1 MKQQRGYMKD
11 TCVNISGKLPKGLI
25 ELYKDINNVAG
36 DLKIRS
42 LVVGAMA
49 RDLVLVHGFGS
60 TIERGTRDVDFGIRV
75 ESWDQFFTLQNAL
88 VKLKFKQDEKS
99 IHKFTRIDIDGLPWE
114 IDIVPFGNIV
124 DKHDNI
130 HWPPKGYFVMNV
142 TGFNEALEHALQV
155 TISDKPTISIPVAS
169 PVGVAIL
176 KLIAWLDRETDIR
189 KKDASDI
196 KYLIN
201 TYHKIPNIEN
211 SLYSDEDGRNFLE
224 KHDWDVSKA
233 SAIKLGFDISK
244 ILTVKSKEFIKENI
258 FLNED
263 NIQQFAREMDSSTN
277 TDLDENLA
285 LITLLGQGIL
295 EEE

>member
-11 TCVNISGKLPKGLI
+11 TCVDISGKLPKGLI

-36 DLKIRS
+36 DLKIRY

-60 TIERGTRDVDFGIRV
+60 TIERGTRDVDFGIKV

-130 HWPPKGYFVMNV
+130 H
-142 TGFNEALEHALQV
+142 
-155 TISDKPTISIPVAS
+155 
-169 PVGVAIL
+169 
-176 KLIAWLDRETDIR
+176 
-189 KKDASDI
+189 
-196 KYLIN
+196 
-201 TYHKIPNIEN
+201 
-211 SLYSDEDGRNFLE
+211 
-224 KHDWDVSKA
+224 
-233 SAIKLGFDISK
+233 
-244 ILTVKSKEFIKENI
+244 
-258 FLNED
+258 
-263 NIQQFAREMDSSTN
+263 
-277 TDLDENLA
+277 
-285 LITLLGQGIL
+285 
-295 EEE
+295 

>member
-1 MKQQRGYMKD
+1 
-11 TCVNISGKLPKGLI
+11 
-25 ELYKDINNVAG
+25 
-36 DLKIRS
+36 
-42 LVVGAMA
+42 
-49 RDLVLVHGFGS
+49 
-60 TIERGTRDVDFGIRV
+60 
-75 ESWDQFFTLQNAL
+75 
-88 VKLKFKQDEKS
+88 
-99 IHKFTRIDIDGLPWE
+99 
-114 IDIVPFGNIV
+114 
-124 DKHDNI
+124 
-130 HWPPKGYFVMNV
+130 MNV

-169 PVGVAIL
+169 PVGIAIL

-224 KHDWDVSKA
+224 KQDWDVSKA